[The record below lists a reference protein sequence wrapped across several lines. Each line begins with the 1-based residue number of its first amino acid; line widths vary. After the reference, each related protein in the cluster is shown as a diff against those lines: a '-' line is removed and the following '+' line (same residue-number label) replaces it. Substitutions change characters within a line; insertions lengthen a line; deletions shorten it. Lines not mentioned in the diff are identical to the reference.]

1 MNIQDLQAK
10 VRAAE
15 EKVAKIEK
23 TIEKHK
29 ARREKKILEVNKI
42 LEQNGISI
50 KFEDIQDEDNV
61 AHKYY
66 GTTFHNEY
74 YLAVCDVHSAES
86 DIKGAEYKLRDAKEI
101 LKNWK
106 EKLGREEAK
115 IQYIQ
120 DTVPQII
127 KDFLEEWKRKCID
140 YYQKKANSYPE
151 AYKQYQADLHRA
163 YYDALKEIVDR
174 LVAEDKE
181 EFIKQY
187 CWGKEQRFN
196 EIMEMLEQYS
206 PEGPQAYCQS
216 YYKSYSEIFYFDYR
230 SKNDP
235 RNSRRYEDI
244 KEAFNMRFGD
254 MFFQAFKDQK
264 FDKDWLDKQIEQ
276 EKNNKLIEL
285 MNRVTKITGT
295 ITDAKGLS
303 VESTGDLNGVII
315 GERGKAKVQTIGA
328 GGYNEH
334 VILDSG
340 RHGQRYH
347 FRVLVNPI
355 K

>member
-1 MNIQDLQAK
+1 MNIQDLQDK
-10 VRAAE
+10 VKAAE

-29 ARREKKILEVNKI
+29 ARQEKKILEVNKI

-66 GTTFHNEY
+66 GTAFHNEY
-74 YLAVCDVHSAES
+74 YWAVCDVHSAES
-86 DIKGAEYKLRDAKEI
+86 DIKGSEYKLRDAKEI

-127 KDFLEEWKRKCID
+127 KDFLDEWKRKCID
-140 YYQKKANSYPE
+140 YYQKKADSYPE

-163 YYDALKEIVDR
+163 YYDALKEIVER

-340 RHGQRYH
+340 RRGQCYH
-347 FRVLVNPI
+347 YRVLVNPI

>member
-1 MNIQDLQAK
+1 MNNIVQK
-10 VRAAE
+10 V
-15 EKVAKIEK
+15 
-23 TIEKHK
+23 
-29 ARREKKILEVNKI
+29 
-42 LEQNGISI
+42 
-50 KFEDIQDEDNV
+50 
-61 AHKYY
+61 
-66 GTTFHNEY
+66 
-74 YLAVCDVHSAES
+74 
-86 DIKGAEYKLRDAKEI
+86 
-101 LKNWK
+101 LKP
-106 EKLGREEAK
+106 
-115 IQYIQ
+115 I
-120 DTVPQII
+120 
-127 KDFLEEWKRKCID
+127 
-140 YYQKKANSYPE
+140 
-151 AYKQYQADLHRA
+151 
-163 YYDALKEIVDR
+163 
-174 LVAEDKE
+174 
-181 EFIKQY
+181 
-187 CWGKEQRFN
+187 
-196 EIMEMLEQYS
+196 
-206 PEGPQAYCQS
+206 
-216 YYKSYSEIFYFDYR
+216 R

-340 RHGQRYH
+340 RHGQKYH
-347 FRVLVNPI
+347 FRVLVNPV

>member
-1 MNIQDLQAK
+1 MNIQDLQVK
-10 VRAAE
+10 VQAAE

-66 GTTFHNEY
+66 GTAFHNEY
-74 YLAVCDVHSAES
+74 YWAVCDVHSAES
-86 DIKGAEYKLRDAKEI
+86 DIKGSEYKLRDAKEI

-127 KDFLEEWKRKCID
+127 KDFLNEWKRKCID
-140 YYQKKANSYPE
+140 YYQKKADSYPE
-151 AYKQYQADLHRA
+151 AYKQYKLDLHRA
-163 YYDALKEIVDR
+163 YYDALKETVDK
-174 LVAEDKE
+174 LVEEDKE
-181 EFIKQY
+181 NFIEKY
-187 CWGKEQRFN
+187 CWGKEERFN
-196 EIMEMLEQYS
+196 EVMEILAQYS
-206 PEGPQAYCQS
+206 PDGPKAYYNTYHEGYNGILSFHYQ
-216 YYKSYSEIFYFDYR
+216 D
-230 SKNDP
+230 KNDP
-235 RNSRRYEDI
+235 YDSRRYMDV

-254 MFFQAFKDQK
+254 GFFQSYKDHK
-264 FDKDWLDKQIEQ
+264 FDKDWLDAQIEQ
-276 EKNNKLIEL
+276 EKNNKLIDL
-285 MNRVTKITGT
+285 MSRVTKITGT
-295 ITDAKGLS
+295 ITDAKGLYI
-303 VESTGDLNGVII
+303 ENGDVNGII
-315 GERGKAKVQTIGA
+315 VGERGKAKIQTIGA

-334 VILDSG
+334 VILDSN
-340 RHGQRYH
+340 RHGQCFHY
-347 FRVLVNPI
+347 RVLIHEI
-355 K
+355 KN